1 MLPSYTTIA
10 YIKKLAYASSN
21 MTDKFEHKKSLGQHF
36 LNSDYVPKKM
46 CDAADLQKGDVV
58 LEIGPGTGIL
68 TKEILARGAK
78 VVAVEADARAIAS
91 LEESFP
97 DAIARGDLT
106 IHHHDARTLN
116 PADFK
121 LVNQGYKVV
130 SNIPYYISGLLFR
143 SLLDTECQPTTLV
156 FLIQKE
162 VAERIARDPKESLL
176 SLSIK
181 VFGDPS
187 YICTVK
193 RGHFTPPPKIDSA
206 IVAVNNISRENFYT
220 LTSERFFHFLRLGF
234 GQKRKQL
241 LGNLASDFARGSLEE
256 IFKTLDL
263 EPTVRAEDIPIET
276 WLKLSQKLSSIK

>member
-1 MLPSYTTIA
+1 MS
-10 YIKKLAYASSN
+10 
-21 MTDKFEHKKSLGQHF
+21 FQHKKSLGQHF

-46 CDAADLQKGDVV
+46 CDAATVQAGDIV

-68 TKEILARGAK
+68 TRELLARGAK
-78 VVAVEADARAIAS
+78 VIAIEADVRAVAS

-97 DAIARGDLT
+97 DAITQNQLT

-116 PADFK
+116 LADFN

-130 SNIPYYISGLLFR
+130 SNIPYYLSGHLFR
-143 SLLDTECQPTTLV
+143 SLLDTDCQPTTLV

-162 VAERIARDPKESLL
+162 VAERIARDKKESLL

-193 RGHFTPPPKIDSA
+193 KGHFTPSPKIDSA
-206 IVAVNNISRENFYT
+206 IVAVTAISKDR
-220 LTSERFFHFLRLGF
+220 LGPVDTSWFFHILHVGF
-234 GQKRKQL
+234 AQKRKQL
-241 LGNLASDFARGSLEE
+241 LGNLTQEFSRPDLEE
-256 IFKTLDL
+256 LFDSLKLS
-263 EPTVRAEDIPIET
+263 PTIRAEDVPLQT
-276 WLKLSQKLSSIK
+276 WLTLVQKLPSTPLPSQNPH